1 MSNASPLIRRIG
13 LTVAL
18 LLQAWATSAQTTVR
32 GVVVDAKTREPLPFV
47 SILFIGT
54 NVGAVTDFDG
64 KYFIQC
70 PASET
75 CSRLLFKTLGYKT
88 EERTVQVAPAS
99 VINLEMQV
107 EALTLDEFEV
117 KAGKRKRYRNRDNPA
132 VDLVRAVIAHKDS
145 NRMQAHDQL
154 QYEEYEK
161 LQMAMSGISEKFRNR
176 KIMRKYAFLFENM
189 DTTKVEGKAVL
200 PIYLKETMTD
210 RYWNRD
216 PERSKA
222 VVKAEKHVS
231 FEEYIDDQGVISYLN
246 YLYSDIDLYANNIQV
261 LTNMF
266 LSPIADAAPLFYE
279 FFITDTVV
287 SGKERLVELSFVPRN
302 TTDFLFQGHI
312 LVSLDGRYTVRKV
325 SMGVNRKINLNWVR
339 ELHID
344 QRFQRDSTGRYPMV
358 FSRMRADFGIS
369 KGGSGIYGERS
380 VSLRNIQV
388 DHALP
393 AEFYKA
399 QVTDSLHV
407 DEPDDGFWVEHRHE
421 PLTQAE
427 SKVYQNVDS
436 LKRMPSFRRTM
447 DIATLLLAG
456 YKGFGWWEL
465 GPVNTFYSFNP
476 VEGLRLRAGGRTTT
490 NFSERLYFEG
500 YGAYGFTDE
509 RWKYFGS
516 ATWSL
521 SGRSIWRF
529 PVHSLKL
536 SYQTDTKIPGQEL
549 QFVQEDVF
557 LLSFKR
563 GINDKWTYND
573 IWNVEYWRE
582 FESHFSFKLG
592 LMNWRQVAAGGL
604 HFIAGGEP
612 VDASSIPQEVEVI
625 TSEVTAELRW
635 APNEK
640 FFQGKLYRTPMP
652 NAYPIL
658 TLRIA
663 QGIEGAWDGG
673 YDYTSA
679 RFNLFK
685 RFYFSQFGYVDLNAE
700 AGYIAGQVPYPL
712 LMIHRANQTY
722 SYQLQSYNLMNFLE
736 FVSDHYASMHLQ
748 YYLNGALFNKV
759 PLFRRLK
766 WREVVSFK
774 ALYGGL
780 RKENDPGHNEE
791 QMPFPTDDLGHTTTW
806 SLADGP
812 YMEGSVGIANIF
824 KLFRVDLVRRFSYL
838 EHPNAPEWG
847 VRVRF
852 KLDF

>member
-1 MSNASPLIRRIG
+1 MIRTIAHR
-13 LTVAL
+13 TAWL
-18 LLQAWATSAQTTVR
+18 LLLLVQAMALHAQTVVR
-32 GVVVDAKTREPLPFV
+32 GVVTEKGTRDPIPFV
-47 SILFIGT
+47 SIALIGGT
-54 NVGAVTDFDG
+54 QGAITDFEG
-64 KYFIQC
+64 RYMLHLTGNG
-70 PASET
+70 PH
-75 CSRLLFKTLGYKT
+75 RLRFSHVGHRTV
-88 EERTVQVAPAS
+88 ERTVEEGGEHTLNVVLEQS
-99 VINLEMQV
+99 VV
-107 EALTLDEFEV
+107 ELKEATV
-117 KAGKRKRYRNRDNPA
+117 RAGKRQRYRNKDNPA
-132 VDLVRAVIAHKDS
+132 VELVRQVIAHKDS

-161 LQMAMSGISEKFRNR
+161 LQMAMSGVSEKFRKR

-222 VVKAEKHVS
+222 VEKAEKSVS
-231 FEEYIDDQGVISYLN
+231 FEEYIDDAGITTYLK
-246 YLYSDIDLYANNIQV
+246 YLYSDIDLYANDIPV

-266 LSPIADAAPLFYE
+266 KSPIADGAPLFYE
-279 FFITDTVV
+279 FFITDTVQADD
-287 SGKERLVELSFVPRN
+287 ERLVRLAFVPRN
-302 TTDFLFQGHI
+302 LTDFLFQGHI
-312 LVSLDGRYTVRKV
+312 LVSLDGRYTVREAEL
-325 SMGVNRKINLNWVR
+325 GVNKRINLNWVR

-344 QRFQRDSTGRYPMV
+344 QRFERDSTGRYPMV

-369 KGGSGIYGERS
+369 KGGGGIYGERS
-380 VSLRNIQV
+380 ISLRNIRV
-388 DHALP
+388 DRPLP
-393 AEFYKA
+393 LEFYKA
-399 QVTDSLHV
+399 PVPDSLRM
-407 DEPDDGFWVEHRHE
+407 DKPGDGFWLEHRHE

-490 NFSERLYFEG
+490 GFSEKLYFEG
-500 YGAYGFTDE
+500 YGAYGFKDE

-529 PVHSLKL
+529 PVHSLRL
-536 SYQTDTKIPGQEL
+536 SYQHDTKIPGQEL
-549 QFVQEDVF
+549 QFVQEDFF

-563 GINDKWTYND
+563 GPNDRWLYND
-573 IWNVEYWRE
+573 IVQLEYWRE
-582 FESHFSFKLG
+582 FPSRFSYKVNVK
-592 LMNWRQVAAGGL
+592 NWRQQAAGAL
-604 HFIAGGEP
+604 RFPLVGGEP
-612 VDASSIPQEVEVI
+612 VGPLGTLPEQDVV
-625 TSEVTAELRW
+625 TSEASVELRY
-635 APNEK
+635 APNEQ
-640 FFQGKLYRTPMP
+640 FFQGKLYRTPMA
-652 NAYPIL
+652 NRHPIL
-658 TLRIA
+658 TLRVG
-663 QGIEGAWDGG
+663 QGVKGVLDSG
-673 YDYTSA
+673 YDYTTL
-679 RFNLFK
+679 RLNLFK
-685 RFYFSQFGYVDLNAE
+685 RFFFSQFGYADLNTE
-700 AGYIAGQVPYPL
+700 GGLFMGRVPYPL

-736 FVSDHYASMHLQ
+736 FVSDHYASAHVD
-748 YYLNGALFNKV
+748 YYLNGTLFNKI

-766 WREVVSFK
+766 WREVVTFK
-774 ALYGGL
+774 AIFGGL
-780 RKENDPGHNEE
+780 RKENDPARTDGV
-791 QMPFPTDDLGHTTTW
+791 MPFPTDDLGNTTTW

-838 EHPNAPEWG
+838 DHPNAPEWG
-847 VRVRF
+847 VRARF